1 MIRLIIS
8 VNEFICENTS
18 MADCSKPKPDLR
30 MNSRGGK
37 RCWFKEV
44 PALGVSVTS
53 NSGAQTVGRD
63 RSVGG
68 PRGTSGPRE
77 ASSNKHLFED

>member
-1 MIRLIIS
+1 
-8 VNEFICENTS
+8 
-18 MADCSKPKPDLR
+18 

-44 PALGVSVTS
+44 PALGVSVTL

-77 ASSNKHLFED
+77 ASSNKHLFEDWKGEHCFDGQTRQILIISVVFMTRK

>member
-1 MIRLIIS
+1 M
-8 VNEFICENTS
+8 S

-44 PALGVSVTS
+44 PALGVSVTL

-68 PRGTSGPRE
+68 PRGTSGPE
-77 ASSNKHLFED
+77 KHQVINICLKTEKGSTVLMDKQDRF